1 VAAELSSWLSQSHSD
16 AASLAQQLQQGAKWL
31 QNMSWPAGVAQPG
44 WYQQLLQRMHEL
56 RGQEHQQQAQQ
67 KSRQQQVTEQLTALE
82 QALNNGHVKDASKLN
97 QQIQQQL
104 KQLDNQ
110 GAAPLQRR
118 LRALNTRLQEMR
130 DWAGFA
136 TRPKKEGLLEDMEAL
151 IGAEL
156 APD

>member
-1 VAAELSSWLSQSHSD
+1 
-16 AASLAQQLQQGAKWL
+16 
-31 QNMSWPAGVAQPG
+31 
-44 WYQQLLQRMHEL
+44 QRMHEL

-82 QALNNGHVKDASKLN
+82 QALNNGQVKDAGKLN
-97 QQIQQQL
+97 QQNQQQL

-110 GAAPLQRR
+110 SAAPLQRR

-136 TRPKKEGLLEDMEAL
+136 TSTKKEALLEAMEAL

-156 APD
+156 APDLLADKNHTLQEEWKALSGLAGDHDLWERFQQAGDQAFEPCS